1 MKMKYTY
8 FLLFIAA
15 VFTVSSCSYNRHS
28 NSPFHDP
35 NNSGYEY
42 APAMYHSWAYEPLS
56 QVTDPDAT
64 SWHKN
69 SMPHNDFN
77 GEENGNVI
85 TPVAGT
91 IARGKLDYYVEFE
104 NNDAGRA
111 KAAAE
116 LENTVELNDFTL
128 MEGKRLYNLYCDH
141 CHGEQGDGKG
151 SIVSAEK
158 FPSPG
163 EYYGK
168 LKDLEAGSI
177 YHTIIYGKGQM
188 GSHASQLS
196 PEQRWKIVH
205 WVQTLQLSDKAF
217 EVTTVAEKQALS
229 GSGEAT
235 EDSETAEDGPG
246 EEAPNADEAVSETEV
261 HDTAEDSSEGDHS

>member
-42 APAMYHSWAYEPLS
+42 APAMYHSWPYEPLS
-56 QVTDPDAT
+56 QVTDPEAT

-77 GEENGNVI
+77 GNENGNVI
-85 TPVAGT
+85 TPVSGT

-104 NNDAGRA
+104 NTDAGRA

-116 LENTVELNDFTL
+116 LTNTVELNDFNL

-151 SIVSAEK
+151 SIVAADK

-168 LKDLEAGSI
+168 LKDIAAGSI
-177 YHTIIYGKGQM
+177 YHTITYGKGQM

-205 WVQTLQLSDKAF
+205 WVQTLQMSDKAF
-217 EVTTVAEKQALS
+217 EVTTVTERNAMGAPEQEVEAVEANE
-229 GSGEAT
+229 GEQ
-235 EDSETAEDGPG
+235 
-246 EEAPNADEAVSETEV
+246 APNAEDAVLETES
-261 HDTAEDSSEGDHS
+261 HDSSEDESTGDHS